1 MTLEFH
7 EKESRTDTWSNNRSF
22 VLVLFQLFVFII
34 GFLSLVLLHQYIL
47 NQIEKLDDTYNNER
61 AHLTLADRVVYN
73 LENIESLFYQ
83 IAVSTSARYENSLLE
98 QAKDKIDDTRSL
110 LNILKEGGSYARD
123 LSVNLEFKEKITE
136 HIDYKRLSGTSEY
149 SLEFIDLSP
158 KLGEVEEK
166 LDELVKRVMERDRLS
181 NGDNP
186 DEYLS
191 KVKDVKSFLKV
202 VPPLF
207 IRMRENTNRIQ
218 ADSFQR
224 FQELDALNRTRKD
237 RFLLFEAV
245 ITVTTGLVV
254 LVFGWIISIRVRMGT
269 TALRRANERS
279 ERLRAEAE
287 ESERRNAAINGLLEI
302 SLQDLPLN
310 ETLEGGLVHIMSV
323 PWLEVESQ
331 GSIFLVDESGT
342 HLDLAAHH
350 KLAPDLQVKC
360 ATLAFGRCLCGRA
373 AATGEPVFA
382 NCVDDRHEIDFEGM
396 HPHGHICMPIMVG
409 KRIVG
414 VLNLYL
420 RHGVARSSIN
430 EEFLVSATKTLATII
445 ERKQAEQ
452 TLRKLS
458 HAVEQSPA
466 TIVITDLDGTI
477 EYVNP
482 MFTRKTEYTLDE
494 VVGQNVRILKSGET
508 PSETY
513 SDLWRAILSGDT
525 WHGEFRTRTKQGK
538 IFWESASIS
547 PIRTGND
554 DISHFLAIKEDV
566 TDRKRI
572 EAELLAATEEAEK
585 ANSAKSEFLATMS
598 HEIRTPMNGVIGM
611 TGLLL
616 ESGLNEEQM
625 GIAGTIRR
633 SGEALL
639 TIINDILDFSK
650 LEAGKLDIEFVDF
663 DLPELVR
670 GVTEIL
676 EPQAIKNGIALLGDV
691 DKVSGVYRGDAG
703 RVRQVLLNLAGNAVK
718 FTKEGSVSIGAAIV
732 GEAQGKTRV
741 RFDIRDTG
749 IGIPASAQGLL
760 FQSFSQ
766 VDASTT
772 RKYGGTGLGL
782 AICKRLVEAMGGEI
796 GMTSV
801 EGTGS
806 TFWFE
811 IPFETVDAVE
821 SHHHQDLPLPRAERP
836 SIRILVVE
844 DNAINQIV
852 AKGLLTKLGHTVDV
866 ADDGAEA
873 VVSVQSYPYDL
884 VLMDMQMP
892 VMDGLEATRR
902 IRALADKAA
911 AVPIIAMTANAMK
924 SDEERC
930 LQAGMTGFV
939 SKPVSKERL
948 AELIEDLFSQV
959 QG

>member
-1 MTLEFH
+1 
-7 EKESRTDTWSNNRSF
+7 
-22 VLVLFQLFVFII
+22 
-34 GFLSLVLLHQYIL
+34 
-47 NQIEKLDDTYNNER
+47 
-61 AHLTLADRVVYN
+61 
-73 LENIESLFYQ
+73 
-83 IAVSTSARYENSLLE
+83 
-98 QAKDKIDDTRSL
+98 
-110 LNILKEGGSYARD
+110 
-123 LSVNLEFKEKITE
+123 
-136 HIDYKRLSGTSEY
+136 
-149 SLEFIDLSP
+149 
-158 KLGEVEEK
+158 
-166 LDELVKRVMERDRLS
+166 
-181 NGDNP
+181 
-186 DEYLS
+186 
-191 KVKDVKSFLKV
+191 
-202 VPPLF
+202 
-207 IRMRENTNRIQ
+207 
-218 ADSFQR
+218 
-224 FQELDALNRTRKD
+224 
-237 RFLLFEAV
+237 
-245 ITVTTGLVV
+245 
-254 LVFGWIISIRVRMGT
+254 
-269 TALRRANERS
+269 
-279 ERLRAEAE
+279 
-287 ESERRNAAINGLLEI
+287 
-302 SLQDLPLN
+302 
-310 ETLEGGLVHIMSV
+310 
-323 PWLEVESQ
+323 
-331 GSIFLVDESGT
+331 
-342 HLDLAAHH
+342 
-350 KLAPDLQVKC
+350 
-360 ATLAFGRCLCGRA
+360 
-373 AATGEPVFA
+373 
-382 NCVDDRHEIDFEGM
+382 
-396 HPHGHICMPIMVG
+396 
-409 KRIVG
+409 
-414 VLNLYL
+414 
-420 RHGVARSSIN
+420 
-430 EEFLVSATKTLATII
+430 
-445 ERKQAEQ
+445 
-452 TLRKLS
+452 
-458 HAVEQSPA
+458 
-466 TIVITDLDGTI
+466 
-477 EYVNP
+477 
-482 MFTRKTEYTLDE
+482 
-494 VVGQNVRILKSGET
+494 
-508 PSETY
+508 
-513 SDLWRAILSGDT
+513 
-525 WHGEFRTRTKQGK
+525 
-538 IFWESASIS
+538 
-547 PIRTGND
+547 
-554 DISHFLAIKEDV
+554 
-566 TDRKRI
+566 
-572 EAELLAATEEAEK
+572 
-585 ANSAKSEFLATMS
+585 
-598 HEIRTPMNGVIGM
+598 
-611 TGLLL
+611 
-616 ESGLNEEQM
+616 
-625 GIAGTIRR
+625 
-633 SGEALL
+633 
-639 TIINDILDFSK
+639 
-650 LEAGKLDIEFVDF
+650 VDF
-663 DLPELVR
+663 DLPVLVR